1 MKKSQAKGYLLEI
14 VLAKLLKVNGYDLV
28 TSTDNEDNE
37 IVDLPRNGLNIKG
50 RGAYHQFDSLGTFRI
65 TPPFVYPIRLFL
77 EAKFYTNN
85 KVGIDRIIMGIGI
98 LQDVNTNY
106 STVDM
111 TSQELKLPKYNYNY
125 ALFSTSGFTDDAQ
138 RLAIAHKVYLMDLS
152 SGYYSWI
159 RDFINQVVD
168 KLFADHNITDDHIS
182 SDIFNDYKKN
192 FSREIN
198 NLIDNQLD
206 RWIVFE
212 NQRSVVDE
220 FVNQMQNAGS
230 MYIASTKSTQII
242 ALIPNDDEK
251 FRKSL
256 RRNPHQEV
264 TITWNETERNVWV
277 INPTEYDNDTN
288 YELTFQLPFVIRE
301 YIFNNSVNQYKSAY
315 DEKGRSFGMLS
326 FIAYLDGINPTLC
339 TLKFNEEE
347 TKRRVERYNLQ
358 FRNERATRDLVDR
371 YNRQFRLENNND

>member
-85 KVGIDRIIMGIGI
+85 KVGIDRIRMGIGI

-182 SDIFNDYKKN
+182 SDIFNDYKEN

-198 NLIDNQLD
+198 NLRDSQLD

-264 TITWNETERNVWV
+264 TITWNETERNVWI

-371 YNRQFRLENNND
+371 YNPQFRLENNND